1 MISPCL
7 VSGWKK
13 NTADME
19 KTDELLQLV
28 RESLAIELKSVRSR
42 DELRQQLAAY
52 FNELIQ
58 ADFSRL
64 VSLLY
69 RVDVDETKL
78 RRRLAEFPDT
88 DAGLVLADLFIERQ
102 VQKIQTRQSF
112 QPGSSHDSEEERW

>member
-1 MISPCL
+1 
-7 VSGWKK
+7 
-13 NTADME
+13 ME

-28 RESLAIELKSVRSR
+28 QDSLAIELKSVRSR
-42 DELRQQLAAY
+42 EDLRQQLAAY

-69 RVDVDETKL
+69 RVDVDEAKL

-102 VQKIQTRQSF
+102 AQKIQTRQSF
-112 QPGSSHDSEEERW
+112 QPGSSGDSEEERW